1 MLLYNMPK
9 FDIYGYVTEDS
20 DDEPDIFGR
29 TRDELER
36 LNKADFD
43 WKQSMEDRRG
53 GNIRE

>member
-9 FDIYGYVTEDS
+9 FDIYGCVTEDS

-43 WKQSMEDRRG
+43 WKQSMEDRIG
-53 GNIRE
+53 GNTRE

>member
-9 FDIYGYVTEDS
+9 FDIYSCVTEDS

-43 WKQSMEDRRG
+43 WKQSMEDRIG
-53 GNIRE
+53 GNTRE